1 MPENHGNIVNM
12 HPAVAY
18 ILSRQLPCAI
28 LLLCMLGGFVVFA
41 SLLHG
46 VPLIGLIASLLA
58 IALNMLAPA
67 LIALITFGGG
77 VGFALKVT
85 AMASLG
91 ISVMA
96 EFSWLPGI
104 WVFVTYGITAIA
116 GASMF
121 MTTDGIRKSAAIIAL
136 MLAACIGTGLAIS
149 AASEGISMQA
159 YMEKLVAPFFSG
171 LQLPDNSAEMH
182 AMLTRSQT
190 MVAHILPGLLAWGM
204 WATWWGNIVLARTM
218 ALRYGFY
225 QGAKHDVLSL
235 SFGKPLAYLF
245 ILVLTAAN
253 FGSGDIQFL
262 GVNAALLV
270 GGLLAVQ
277 GIVVVHSWFKAR
289 HMQLLISLMYL
300 MLFVWSAMIVPFVIV
315 GLMDIWFDF
324 RRKIDPAHGGQ

>member
-1 MPENHGNIVNM
+1 MAEHHGNVARM
-12 HPAVAY
+12 HPAMAY
-18 ILSRQLPCAI
+18 MLSRELPCAI

-41 SLLHG
+41 GLLHE
-46 VPLIGLIASLLA
+46 VPLIGLLASLLA

-77 VGFALKVT
+77 MGFALKVT
-85 AMASLG
+85 GIAALG
-91 ISVMA
+91 ISA
-96 EFSWLPGI
+96 LAGFSWQPGL
-104 WVFVTYGITAIA
+104 WVFVVYGLTTIA

-121 MTTDGIRKSAAIIAL
+121 ITTDGIRKSAATIAL
-136 MLAACIGTGLAIS
+136 MLAACVGIGLAAS
-149 AASEGISMQA
+149 AAVEGISMQA
-159 YMEKLVAPFFSG
+159 YAEKLVAPFFSG
-171 LQLPDNSAEMH
+171 LQLPENNAEMH

-204 WATWWGNIVLARTM
+204 WAAWWGNIVLARTI

-253 FGSGDIQFL
+253 FGGGDIRFL
-262 GVNAALLV
+262 GVNAALLI

-289 HMQLLISLMYL
+289 QMQLLISLMYL

-324 RRKIDPAHGGQ
+324 RRNIGPAHGGQ

>member
-1 MPENHGNIVNM
+1 
-12 HPAVAY
+12 
-18 ILSRQLPCAI
+18 
-28 LLLCMLGGFVVFA
+28 MLGGFVVFA
-41 SLLHG
+41 GLLHSI
-46 VPLIGLIASLLA
+46 PLIGLIASLMA

-77 VGFALKVT
+77 IGFAFKVT
-85 AMASLG
+85 GIAALG
-91 ISVMA
+91 ISA
-96 EFSWLPGI
+96 LAGFSLLPGI
-104 WVFVTYGITAIA
+104 WVFFAYGLTTIA

-121 MTTDGIRKSAAIIAL
+121 MTADGIRKSAVIIAL
-136 MLAACIGTGLAIS
+136 MLAACIGIALAAS
-149 AASEGISMQA
+149 AAAEGISMQA
-159 YMEKLVAPFFSG
+159 YAEKLVAPFFAG
-171 LQLPDNSAEMH
+171 LQLTDSNEQVR
-182 AMLTRSQT
+182 AMLTRSQA

-204 WATWWGNIVLARTM
+204 WATWWGNIVLARTI

-235 SFGKPLAYLF
+235 NFGKPLAYLF

-289 HMQLLISLMYL
+289 QMQLLISLMYL